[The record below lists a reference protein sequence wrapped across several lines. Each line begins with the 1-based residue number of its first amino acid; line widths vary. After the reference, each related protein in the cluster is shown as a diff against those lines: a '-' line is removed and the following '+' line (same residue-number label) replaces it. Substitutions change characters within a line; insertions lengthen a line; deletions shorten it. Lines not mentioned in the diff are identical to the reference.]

1 MAELPRD
8 LSFDELKN
16 IVKKAFLAE
25 PLGKLGVEG
34 EVSPYRAMLGRSNI
48 VDYARQVLPAKLEN
62 TNWYANLQ
70 KKLPDADLNSV
81 SGARRRVANQ
91 IGQIPLGGYHP
102 AELEKLQKLRIDSP
116 LNVDQYVD
124 ARKVPLLSGQEAN
137 IGDSFRARTAQ
148 GAGVVASDV
157 ARDGLRNI
165 WWFLNAPQAVAQ
177 IASLQAMHSSGA
189 QFTGGKPLIGR
200 GALRY
205 AATAPAVIAMSTGIG
220 NIGRP
225 AGYKAILPS
234 EEDPRKTD
242 SPVGELL
249 SRYFLGRT
257 GRLLPYDQFAKERPD
272 VDKGEYQRY
281 KAYQFNKKTDLN
293 PLDGDFNILGA
304 LRGTTQGIHGPEVNF
319 MGKAIPLLTG
329 IVPTAAAVAGVRRG
343 INKAGR
349 RLAASGEL
357 DMVKK
362 LEQDLKATK
371 KRPIKDQ
378 GDLDDKKREI
388 EEFELALKQQR
399 DDNSIEAAK
408 QALLYGSGYTT
419 TAALTGQALES
430 IRRDM
435 GRED

>member
-1 MAELPRD
+1 
-8 LSFDELKN
+8 
-16 IVKKAFLAE
+16 
-25 PLGKLGVEG
+25 
-34 EVSPYRAMLGRSNI
+34 
-48 VDYARQVLPAKLEN
+48 
-62 TNWYANLQ
+62 
-70 KKLPDADLNSV
+70 
-81 SGARRRVANQ
+81 
-91 IGQIPLGGYHP
+91 
-102 AELEKLQKLRIDSP
+102 
-116 LNVDQYVD
+116 
-124 ARKVPLLSGQEAN
+124 
-137 IGDSFRARTAQ
+137 
-148 GAGVVASDV
+148 
-157 ARDGLRNI
+157 
-165 WWFLNAPQAVAQ
+165 
-177 IASLQAMHSSGA
+177 
-189 QFTGGKPLIGR
+189 
-200 GALRY
+200 
-205 AATAPAVIAMSTGIG
+205 
-220 NIGRP
+220 
-225 AGYKAILPS
+225 
-234 EEDPRKTD
+234 
-242 SPVGELL
+242 
-249 SRYFLGRT
+249 
-257 GRLLPYDQFAKERPD
+257 
-272 VDKGEYQRY
+272 
-281 KAYQFNKKTDLN
+281 
-293 PLDGDFNILGA
+293 
-304 LRGTTQGIHGPEVNF
+304 